1 MAKEQKRLT
10 AKKKKQIVADY
21 VMLGSYRAA
30 ARKHGVAPNTVKK
43 LVTADGEFAQTVTDA
58 KNAQAR
64 DILSYMEGQ
73 RDAVCTVIGHALE
86 VLSSKEKMEE
96 ASPSQIATAMGI
108 LIDKWAMLEGKGGT
122 RVEIVM
128 GDKTE
133 ELAQ

>member
-73 RDAVCTVIGHALE
+73 RDAVCTVIGNALE

-128 GDKTE
+128 GSKE
-133 ELAQ
+133 GEFAE

>member
-1 MAKEQKRLT
+1 M
-10 AKKKKQIVADY
+10 
-21 VMLGSYRAA
+21 
-30 ARKHGVAPNTVKK
+30 APNTVKK
-43 LVTADGEFAQTVTDA
+43 LVTADGEFAQTVSDA

-73 RDAVCTVIGHALE
+73 RDAVCTVIGNALE

-128 GDKTE
+128 GSKE
-133 ELAQ
+133 GEFAE

>member
-43 LVTADGEFAQTVTDA
+43 LVTADGEFAQTVSDA

-73 RDAVCTVIGHALE
+73 RDAVCTVIGNALE

-128 GDKTE
+128 GSKE
-133 ELAQ
+133 GEFAE

>member
-43 LVTADGEFAQTVTDA
+43 LVTADGEFAQTVSDA

-73 RDAVCTVIGHALE
+73 RDAVCTVIGNALE

>member
-43 LVTADGEFAQTVTDA
+43 LVTADGEFAQTVADA

-73 RDAVCTVIGHALE
+73 RDAVCTVIGNALE

-128 GDKTE
+128 GSKE
-133 ELAQ
+133 GEFAE